1 MKRPLLW
8 NEILQGRNKKLQK
21 SKIHKNI
28 HYFYKFTNVE
38 ISIHCYEI
46 VNIVGTWVEHLDRT
60 INSQN
65 ASDLLEKQ
73 MRYFQAYATAYK

>member
-8 NEILQGRNKKLQK
+8 NEILQGQNKKFQG
-21 SKIHKNI
+21 SKIHKNV
-28 HYFYKFTNVE
+28 HYFCTFTSIE

-46 VNIVGTWVEHLDRT
+46 FNIVGAWVEHLDRT

-65 ASDLLEKQ
+65 ASDSFEKQ
-73 MRYFQAYATAYK
+73 MRYFQAYKTAYR